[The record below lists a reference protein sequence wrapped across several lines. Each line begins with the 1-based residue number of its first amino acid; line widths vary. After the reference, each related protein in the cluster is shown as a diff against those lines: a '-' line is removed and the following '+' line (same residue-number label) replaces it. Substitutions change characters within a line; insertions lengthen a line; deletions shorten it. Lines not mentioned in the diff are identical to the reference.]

1 MRRCSIPLLLGATAL
16 ALAGCETVAPLPLIP
31 AFQPAQPVAQPVPSN
46 PRPKARTAA
55 ASKPRSGGG
64 ATTAKK
70 ATPGGSGTTTARSAA
85 ATGTPASP
93 PAPDPYLIRALDESR
108 GGGAG
113 GW

>member
-1 MRRCSIPLLLGATAL
+1 MRRCSIPLVLGAAAL

-31 AFQPAQPVAQPVPSN
+31 AFQPAQTVAQPVPNN

-55 ASKPRSGGG
+55 AAKPRSGGG
-64 ATTAKK
+64 
-70 ATPGGSGTTTARSAA
+70 TTTARKATPSGSSTARNVA
-85 ATGTPASP
+85 TTGTAASP